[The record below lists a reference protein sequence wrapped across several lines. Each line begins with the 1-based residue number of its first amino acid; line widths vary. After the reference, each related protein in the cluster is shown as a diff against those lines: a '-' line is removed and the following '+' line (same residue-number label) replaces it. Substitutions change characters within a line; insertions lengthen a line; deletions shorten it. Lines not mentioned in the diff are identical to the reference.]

1 MCACDTKRT
10 LGMYSWLFQKQR
22 QEGFTEEWGVP
33 WFYIGLKGLDRNV
46 LGTFLPGDQSFCGA
60 SAQHALLPGDTQWI
74 SRISPKSKEII
85 IQHVTLTSFS
95 HYCLGTNNRDLVFI
109 IDHLSQSTG
118 CSMFNP
124 LTLEKKTVLK
134 THSRKHYAAHTLT
147 HTLFLFTHIYT
158 EEHIHTCIHYQSART
173 LSH

>member
-46 LGTFLPGDQSFCGA
+46 SGTFLPGDQSFCGA

-147 HTLFLFTHIYT
+147 HTLFLFILSESDMKTLT
-158 EEHIHTCIHYQSART
+158 REELCTR
-173 LSH
+173 